1 MQTEIAIVIPI
12 PVTRLTKDKA
22 IVKCMLLSTD
32 TVKYDKRGLN
42 FMQII

>member
-1 MQTEIAIVIPI
+1 MQKAIAIVIPI
-12 PVTRLTKDKA
+12 PVTKLTKDKA

-32 TVKYDKRGLN
+32 TVKYDNRTLN